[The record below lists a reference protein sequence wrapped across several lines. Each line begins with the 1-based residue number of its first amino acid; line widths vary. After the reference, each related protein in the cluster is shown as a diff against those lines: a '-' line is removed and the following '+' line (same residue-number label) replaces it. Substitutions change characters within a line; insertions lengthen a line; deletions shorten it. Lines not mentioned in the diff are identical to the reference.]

1 MKIFSNEDLM
11 SVKVLVVGL
20 GKMRTSHAL
29 AYHNNPSLEIVGLM
43 NRTLSESVDNL
54 PKQLQG
60 YNL

>member
-1 MKIFSNEDLM
+1 M